1 MARLLLGGYFGCG
14 NIGDDAILMGF
25 LGGIQGLG
33 HESRVLAG
41 SPERL
46 MRNYG
51 VQAIDRMDFKLIGEA
66 LEQADALVFPGGSLF
81 QDVTS
86 VRSTLYYE
94 KLVKMAK
101 SAKKRVLM
109 LGQGVGPLTK
119 FFGKSA
125 ARNAFNQADLLC
137 VRDPASV
144 VALRELGVKRTAIA
158 TADMAFLLPRP
169 ELTESSQDSFSVGG
183 MKTIGINCRPLGKD
197 KSAIEIYAQFA
208 RLLFEKGLVPVMIP
222 QDTVEDQAMVDQISK
237 ACNGKVPELRGLTTV
252 RQLQERIMR
261 MDAVVSMRLHT
272 GILATTVGVP
282 SLMVSYD
289 PKVTAFA
296 NMMGGASP
304 LKVEGLS
311 ADRMWAA
318 LESMLNDREAVR
330 AQVERK
336 RQELEK
342 TARGNIDA
350 FRSCV
355 G

>member
-25 LGGIQGLG
+25 VAGTQGMG
-33 HESRVLAG
+33 HEMRVMAG

-51 VQAIDRMDFKLIGEA
+51 LQAIDRTDFKVIDAA

-86 VRSTLYYE
+86 VRSVLYYE

-101 SAKKRVLM
+101 AAKKRVLL

-119 FFGKSA
+119 FFGKNA

-144 VALRELGVKRTAIA
+144 NALRELGVKRTAIA

-169 ELTESSQDSFSVGG
+169 ELTESSQDFSVGG
-183 MKTIGINCRPLGKD
+183 MRTVGINCRPWGNNKEMVD
-197 KSAIEIYAQFA
+197 TFA
-208 RLLFEKGLVPVMIP
+208 AFVRLLFEKGLVPMMIP
-222 QDTVEDQAMVDQISK
+222 QDTVEDQAIVDQISK
-237 ACNGKVPELRGLTTV
+237 ACNGKVPELRGLTTA

-304 LKVEGLS
+304 LKVEGLT

-318 LESMLNDREAVR
+318 LESLLNDRDAAR

-336 RQELEK
+336 REELEK